1 MSPIKK
7 ILSLPPHLFHLSSL
21 LPSLCCVPTLTSF
34 LPTAHAIALVSL
46 FLAAQSGRRMQ
57 RLSRTPLRLWQ
68 VLRISLGEFRFFL
81 DLGFAPHEISC
92 FMTDQ
97 HSARSTQ
104 MTKTLRRTCVLTFKC
119 AYGEQNRATTKLTQS
134 HYGEIQFRLLK
145 PARLL
150 GTWLFRLNLKQK
162 HCTAR
167 CKYMAR

>member
-7 ILSLPPHLFHLSSL
+7 KFSHFLPIFFISPLSFPRSAVFLHL
-21 LPSLCCVPTLTSF
+21 LPSFRPPTQSLWSF
-34 LPTAHAIALVSL
+34 FL

-57 RLSRTPLRLWQ
+57 QLSRTPLRLWQ
-68 VLRISLGEFRFFL
+68 VLRISLGEFRFSL
-81 DLGFAPHEISC
+81 ILASPP
-92 FMTDQ
+92 MK
-97 HSARSTQ
+97 SAATR
-104 MTKTLRRTCVLTFKC
+104 MNKTLRRTCVLTFKC

-150 GTWLFRLNLKQK
+150 GSWLFRLNLKQK